1 MNGRNVDLIDLV
13 RQLRAELQWAQR
25 IGYVDAP
32 RPVTSAA
39 PPPQSSVPELMRPAE
54 RAPERAFERPS
65 ERAPERSFERPSERS
80 FERPPERAPEAR
92 PAPLPIEARTLE
104 EVRAELGDC
113 TRCKLHQL
121 GRKQI
126 VFGVG
131 NPKAELMFI
140 GEGPGAQEDIQGIP
154 FVGDA
159 GQLLTKI
166 IQSMGFSRDDVYIAN
181 IVKCRPP
188 QNRDPEPDEV
198 ASCEPFLKKQ
208 IASINPRMIV
218 TLGKYASQT
227 ILHTSTAITRLRG
240 QWGSYQGI
248 PVMPTYHP
256 AYLLRNPEEKRPVWS
271 DMKAVVAALGK
282 KLPERGTP

>member
-80 FERPPERAPEAR
+80 FERPPERASEAR

>member
-1 MNGRNVDLIDLV
+1 MNGRNIDLIDLV

-32 RPVTSAA
+32 RPVAA
-39 PPPQSSVPELMRPAE
+39 PPPPKGVPELMR
-54 RAPERAFERPS
+54 S
-65 ERAPERSFERPSERS
+65 PERSPERPPERS
-80 FERPPERAPEAR
+80 FERPPERSFERPPERSFERAPDPR

-140 GEGPGAQEDIQGIP
+140 GEGPGSQEDIQGIP

-198 ASCEPFLKKQ
+198 ASCEPFLKQQ

>member
-39 PPPQSSVPELMRPAE
+39 PPPQSSVPELMRPA
-54 RAPERAFERPS
+54 

>member
-32 RPVTSAA
+32 RPVKSAA
-39 PPPQSSVPELMRPAE
+39 PPPSSVPELMRPPE
-54 RAPERAFERPS
+54 RAPERGFERGFERP
-65 ERAPERSFERPSERS
+65 PERG
-80 FERPPERAPEAR
+80 FERPPERAPEPR
-92 PAPLPIEARTLE
+92 PAPLPVEARTLE

-140 GEGPGAQEDIQGIP
+140 GEGPGSQEDIQGIP

-198 ASCEPFLKKQ
+198 ASCEPFLKQQ

>member
-131 NPKAELMFI
+131 NPQAELMFI

>member
-39 PPPQSSVPELMRPAE
+39 PPPHSSVPELMRPAE
-54 RAPERAFERPS
+54 RAPERSFERPS

>member
-13 RQLRAELQWAQR
+13 RQLRSELVWAQR

-32 RPVTSAA
+32 RSGRPAPALPVEPEPQVAVAAPRPEVPPRVA
-39 PPPQSSVPELMRPAE
+39 PPPPPK
-54 RAPERAFERPS
+54 APSIDPGPGHQGEASPF
-65 ERAPERSFERPSERS
+65 AARS
-80 FERPPERAPEAR
+80 
-92 PAPLPIEARTLE
+92 LD

-113 TRCKLHQL
+113 TRCKLHGL

-166 IQSMGFSRDDVYIAN
+166 IQAMGLSREEVYIAN

-198 ASCEPFLKKQ
+198 ASCEPFLKAQ
-208 IASINPRMIV
+208 IAAIRPRMIV

-227 ILHTSTAITRLRG
+227 ILRTSTPITRLRG
-240 QWGSYQGI
+240 QWGSYEGT

-256 AYLLRNPEEKRPVWS
+256 AYLLRNPAEKRPVWS
-271 DMKAVVAALGK
+271 DMKAVIAALGK
-282 KLPERGTP
+282 KLPERGADG